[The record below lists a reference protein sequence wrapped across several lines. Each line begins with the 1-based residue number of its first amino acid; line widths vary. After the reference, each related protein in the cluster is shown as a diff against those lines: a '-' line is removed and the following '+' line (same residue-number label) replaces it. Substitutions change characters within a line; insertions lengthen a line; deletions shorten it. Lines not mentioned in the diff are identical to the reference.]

1 MLRCNNCFNYNIYRK
16 FRKFAAEN
24 LSETQMANPLFYA
37 KILLFGEYGIIEDSQ
52 GLTLPY
58 SFYKGTLKFSSL
70 KNEFE
75 KKSNESLRQYAD
87 FLQTLTL
94 PEIYQLN
101 LLQLRT
107 DLDNGLFFDS
117 NIPQG
122 YGVGSS
128 GALVAAIFE
137 KYSVQERTPES
148 VSKDELKELKVVF
161 GQMESYFHGKSSGID
176 PLICYMNLPILI
188 ENKNS
193 VDKVNVPAS
202 QEGKGAIFLIDSG
215 VTGETGPMVQIFFEK
230 MKTEGFRKTL
240 QEEFIRYNNA
250 CIDAF
255 LKKEMTPLFRNLKK
269 LSVWAYEHFKPMIP
283 EGLYNA
289 WKKGLDTNAY
299 YLKLCG
305 SGGGGYILGFTKDY
319 EKAEQMLP
327 GFHKEVIYR
336 F

>member
-1 MLRCNNCFNYNIYRK
+1 M
-16 FRKFAAEN
+16 
-24 LSETQMANPLFYA
+24 TNPLFYA

-58 SFYKGTLKFSSL
+58 SFYKGTLKFSNL
-70 KNEFE
+70 ENDFE
-75 KKSNESLRQYAD
+75 KKSNSSLQKYAD
-87 FLQTLTL
+87 YLKNL
-94 PEIYQLN
+94 PVSEKFQLDISTF
-101 LLQLRT
+101 QK
-107 DLDNGLFFDS
+107 DIEKGLFFDS

-137 KYSVQERTPES
+137 KYSVNKLQPETI
-148 VSKDELKELKVVF
+148 SKDELKDLKKVF
-161 GQMESYFHGKSSGID
+161 GEMESFFHGKSSGID

-188 ENKNS
+188 ENKEN
-193 VDKVNVPAS
+193 VDKVSIPQSA
-202 QEGKGAIFLIDSG
+202 EGKGAIFLIDSG
-215 VTGETGPMVQIFFEK
+215 MTGETGPMVQIFFEK

-240 QEEFIRYNNA
+240 KEEFIRYNNA

-255 LKKEMTPLFRNLKK
+255 LKKEMNPLFRNLKN
-269 LSVWAYEHFKPMIP
+269 LSIWAYEHFKPMIP
-283 EGLYNA
+283 ESINNI

-319 EKAEQMLP
+319 QKAEKMLE
-327 GFHKEVIYR
+327 GFNKEVIYR

>member
-1 MLRCNNCFNYNIYRK
+1 M
-16 FRKFAAEN
+16 
-24 LSETQMANPLFYA
+24 TNPLFYA

-58 SFYKGTLKFSSL
+58 SFYKGALKFSDLDSD
-70 KNEFE
+70 FE
-75 KKSNESLRQYAD
+75 KKSNQSLKKYSDYLKDLEIPND
-87 FLQTLTL
+87 FK
-94 PEIYQLN
+94 LN
-101 LLQLRT
+101 IKQFQK
-107 DLDNGLFFDS
+107 DIDNGLFFDS

-128 GALVAAIFE
+128 GALVASIFE
-137 KYSVQERTPES
+137 KYSEKKYLPEHI
-148 VSKDELKELKVVF
+148 SKDQLKNLKKVF
-161 GQMESYFHGKSSGID
+161 GELESYFHGKSSGID

-188 ENKNS
+188 ENREN
-193 VDKVNVPAS
+193 VDKVSIPEGA
-202 QEGKGAIFLIDSG
+202 EGKGAIFLIDSG
-215 VTGETGPMVQIFFEK
+215 MIGETGPMVQIFFEK

-240 QEEFIRYNNA
+240 KEEFIRYNNA

-255 LKKEMTPLFRNLKK
+255 LKKEMNPLFKNLKN

-283 EGLYNA
+283 ESIYNA

-319 EKAEQMLP
+319 AKAEKMLT

>member
-1 MLRCNNCFNYNIYRK
+1 MK
-16 FRKFAAEN
+16 
-24 LSETQMANPLFYA
+24 NPLFYA

-52 GLTLPY
+52 GLTVPY
-58 SFYKGTLKFSSL
+58 SFYKGTLKFSDLNS
-70 KNEFE
+70 EFE
-75 KKSNESLRQYAD
+75 KNSNIHLQNYAGYLSGLDFPEGFSLDINAFKND
-87 FLQTLTL
+87 
-94 PEIYQLN
+94 I
-101 LLQLRT
+101 
-107 DLDNGLFFDS
+107 DKGLFFDS

-137 KYSVQERTPES
+137 RYSITKYQPERI
-148 VSKDELKELKVVF
+148 SKEELKNLKKVF
-161 GQMESYFHGKSSGID
+161 GLLESYFHGTSSGID

-188 ENKNS
+188 ENKEN
-193 VDKVNVPAS
+193 VDKVAIPKS
-202 QEGKGAIFLIDSG
+202 DEGQGAIFLIDSG
-215 VTGETGPMVQIFFEK
+215 SVGETGPMVQIFFEK

-240 QEEFIRYNNA
+240 KEEFIRYNNA

-255 LKKEMTPLFRNLKK
+255 LKKDMNPFFKNLKN

-283 EGLYNA
+283 ESIYNI

-319 EKAEQMLP
+319 DKAEGMLE
-327 GFHKEVIYR
+327 GFNKEVIYR

>member
-1 MLRCNNCFNYNIYRK
+1 M
-16 FRKFAAEN
+16 
-24 LSETQMANPLFYA
+24 TNPLFYA

-58 SFYKGTLKFSSL
+58 SFYKGTLKFSDLESD
-70 KNEFE
+70 FE
-75 KKSNESLRQYAD
+75 EKSNESLLKYSEYLKD
-87 FLQTLTL
+87 
-94 PEIYQLN
+94 
-101 LLQLRT
+101 LQLPKT
-107 DLDNGLFFDS
+107 FQLDISKFKKDIKKGLFFDS

-137 KYSVQERTPES
+137 KYSVKSYEPEQ
-148 VSKDELKELKVVF
+148 VSKDELKNLKTIF

-188 ENKNS
+188 ESKDS
-193 VDKVNVPAS
+193 VDKVSVPAS
-202 QEGKGAIFLIDSG
+202 HEGKGAIFLIDSG
-215 VTGETGPMVQIFFEK
+215 MTGETGPMVQIFFEK
-230 MKTEGFRKTL
+230 MKTEGFRKTMK
-240 QEEFIRYNNA
+240 EEFIRYNNA

-255 LKKEMTPLFRNLKK
+255 LKKEMTPLFRNLKS

-283 EGLYNA
+283 ESIYNA

-319 EKAEQMLP
+319 SKAEKMLE

>member
-1 MLRCNNCFNYNIYRK
+1 MK
-16 FRKFAAEN
+16 
-24 LSETQMANPLFYA
+24 NPLFYA

-58 SFYKGTLKFSSL
+58 SFYKGTLKFSDL
-70 KNEFE
+70 ENEFE
-75 KKSNESLRQYAD
+75 KKSNAHLHSYAEYLAGLELQED
-87 FLQTLTL
+87 FKLDINTLK
-94 PEIYQLN
+94 
-101 LLQLRT
+101 T
-107 DLDNGLFFDS
+107 DINKGLFFDS

-137 KYSVQERTPES
+137 KYSIKKYNPES
-148 VSKDELKELKVVF
+148 ISKEDLKELKKVF
-161 GQMESYFHGKSSGID
+161 GLLESFFHGKSSGID

-188 ENKNS
+188 ENKEN
-193 VDKVNVPAS
+193 VDKVSIPKEEA
-202 QEGKGAIFLIDSG
+202 GKGAIFLIDSG
-215 VTGETGPMVQIFFEK
+215 VVGETGPMVQIFFEK

-240 QEEFIRYNNA
+240 KEEFIRYNNA

-255 LKKEMTPLFRNLKK
+255 LRKDINPFFKNLKK

-283 EGLYNA
+283 ESLYKV

-319 EKAEQMLP
+319 DKAEELLKE
-327 GFHKEVIYR
+327 FNKEVIYR

>member
-1 MLRCNNCFNYNIYRK
+1 M
-16 FRKFAAEN
+16 
-24 LSETQMANPLFYA
+24 TNPLFYA

-58 SFYKGTLKFSSL
+58 SFYKGTFKFADLKSEFEIKSNASL
-70 KNEFE
+70 K
-75 KKSNESLRQYAD
+75 KYSD
-87 FLQTLTL
+87 FLKNL
-94 PEIYQLN
+94 EVAEKFKLN
-101 LLQLRT
+101 ISAFQK
-107 DLDNGLFFDS
+107 DIAKGLFFDS

-128 GALVAAIFE
+128 GALVAAVFE
-137 KYSVQERTPES
+137 KYSLKKLLPEHI
-148 VSKDELKELKVVF
+148 SKDELKELKKVF
-161 GQMESYFHGKSSGID
+161 GEMESFFHGKSSGID

-188 ENKNS
+188 ENKEN
-193 VDKVNVPAS
+193 VGKVAIPQS
-202 QEGKGAIFLIDSG
+202 EEGKGAIFLIDSG
-215 VTGETGPMVQIFFEK
+215 ITGETGPMVQIFFEK

-240 QEEFIRYNNA
+240 KEEFIRYNNA

-255 LKKEMTPLFRNLKK
+255 LKKEMNPLFRNLKN

-283 EGLYNA
+283 ESIYNV

-319 EKAEQMLP
+319 SKAEKMLE
-327 GFHKEVIYR
+327 GFNKEVIYR

>member
-1 MLRCNNCFNYNIYRK
+1 M
-16 FRKFAAEN
+16 
-24 LSETQMANPLFYA
+24 TNPLFYA

-58 SFYKGTLKFSSL
+58 SFYKGALKFSSL
-70 KNEFE
+70 DSEFE
-75 KKSNESLRQYAD
+75 KKSNGHLIKYSEY
-87 FLQTLTL
+87 LQDLEL
-94 PEIYQLN
+94 PEGFELN
-101 LLQLRT
+101 VSEFQK
-107 DLDNGLFFDS
+107 DISKGLFFDS

-137 KYSVQERTPES
+137 KYSITKYIPDNI
-148 VSKDELKELKVVF
+148 SKDQLKNLKKVF
-161 GQMESYFHGKSSGID
+161 GLMESYFHGRSSGID

-188 ENKNS
+188 ENKES
-193 VDKVNVPAS
+193 VDKVSIPKSEA
-202 QEGKGAIFLIDSG
+202 GKGAIFLIDSG
-215 VTGETGPMVQIFFEK
+215 SIGETGPMVQIFFEK

-240 QEEFIRYNNA
+240 KEEFIRYNNA
-250 CIDAF
+250 CIDSF
-255 LKKEMTPLFRNLKK
+255 LKKDMNPFFRNLKK
-269 LSVWAYEHFKPMIP
+269 LSHWAYEHFRPMIP
-283 EGLYNA
+283 ESIFNV
-289 WKKGLDTNAY
+289 WKKGLDSNAY

-319 EKAEQMLP
+319 EKAEKMLD

>member
-1 MLRCNNCFNYNIYRK
+1 M
-16 FRKFAAEN
+16 
-24 LSETQMANPLFYA
+24 TNPLFYA

-58 SFYKGTLKFSSL
+58 SFYKGTLKFSDLNS
-70 KNEFE
+70 EFE
-75 KKSNESLRQYAD
+75 KKSNNHLKNYAD
-87 FLQTLTL
+87 YLEKLEL
-94 PEIYQLN
+94 PENFKMNISEFQKEIS
-101 LLQLRT
+101 Q
-107 DLDNGLFFDS
+107 GLFFDS

-137 KYSVQERTPES
+137 RYSITKRKPEEI
-148 VSKDELKELKVVF
+148 SKDELKELKKVF
-161 GQMESYFHGKSSGID
+161 GKMESYFHGTSSGID

-188 ENKNS
+188 ENKES
-193 VDKVNVPAS
+193 VDKVSIPKEE
-202 QEGKGAIFLIDSG
+202 QGKGAIFLIDSG
-215 VTGETGPMVQIFFEK
+215 MVGETGPMVQIFFEK

-240 QEEFIRYNNA
+240 KEEFIRYNNA
-250 CIDAF
+250 CIDTF
-255 LKKEMTPLFRNLKK
+255 LKKEMNPFFKHLKK

-283 EGLYNA
+283 ENIYNA
-289 WKKGLDTNAY
+289 WKHGIDTNAY

-319 EKAEQMLP
+319 AKAEKMLE
-327 GFHKEVIYR
+327 GFNKEVIYR

>member
-1 MLRCNNCFNYNIYRK
+1 MK
-16 FRKFAAEN
+16 
-24 LSETQMANPLFYA
+24 NPLFYA

-58 SFYKGTLKFSSL
+58 SFYKGTLKFSDL
-70 KNEFE
+70 ENEFE
-75 KKSNESLRQYAD
+75 KKSNAHLHSYTEYLASLDLQED
-87 FLQTLTL
+87 FKLNITALQTD
-94 PEIYQLN
+94 IN
-101 LLQLRT
+101 K
-107 DLDNGLFFDS
+107 GLFFDS

-137 KYSVQERTPES
+137 KYSIKKYNPES
-148 VSKDELKELKVVF
+148 ISKEELKELKKVF
-161 GQMESYFHGKSSGID
+161 GLLESFFHGKSSGID

-188 ENKNS
+188 ENKEN
-193 VDKVNVPAS
+193 VDKVEIPKEEA
-202 QEGKGAIFLIDSG
+202 GKGAIFLIDSG
-215 VTGETGPMVQIFFEK
+215 VVGETGPMVQIFFEK
-230 MKTEGFRKTL
+230 MKIEGFRKTL
-240 QEEFIRYNNA
+240 KEEFIRYNNA

-255 LKKEMTPLFRNLKK
+255 LRKDINPFFKNLKK

-283 EGLYNA
+283 ESLYKV

-319 EKAEQMLP
+319 DKAEKLLKE
-327 GFHKEVIYR
+327 FNKEVIYR

>member
-1 MLRCNNCFNYNIYRK
+1 M
-16 FRKFAAEN
+16 
-24 LSETQMANPLFYA
+24 TNPLFYA

-58 SFYKGTLKFSSL
+58 SFYKGTMKLSDLDS
-70 KNEFE
+70 EFE
-75 KKSNESLRQYAD
+75 KKSNVSLQKYSEY
-87 FLQTLTL
+87 LKKLEL
-94 PEIYQLN
+94 PENFKLN
-101 LLQLRT
+101 ISAFQK
-107 DLDNGLFFDS
+107 DIKKGLFFDS

-137 KYSVQERTPES
+137 RYSVNKLVPENI
-148 VSKDELKELKVVF
+148 SKDDLKNLKKVF
-161 GQMESYFHGKSSGID
+161 GEMESYFHGKSSGID

-188 ENKNS
+188 ENKEN
-193 VDKVNVPAS
+193 VDKVSIPAS
-202 QEGKGAIFLIDSG
+202 HEGKGAIFLIDSG
-215 VTGETGPMVQIFFEK
+215 MTGETGPMVQIFFEK

-240 QEEFIRYNNA
+240 KEEFIRYNNA

-255 LKKEMTPLFRNLKK
+255 LKKEMNPLFKNLKN

-283 EGLYNA
+283 QNIYNA

-319 EKAEQMLP
+319 KKAEKMLE